1 MTNQKPPPMAIG
13 VAGFNAFATPSDD
26 SKIDWAVRW
35 HHLLSLPPFE
45 MYLSEKTGNEDRQ
58 AWKDWLEKE
67 IIAKGDDTAYLD
79 YATWHAEKGY
89 WVGETPMG
97 ELIGDDYAT

>member
-1 MTNQKPPPMAIG
+1 MTKPAPIHIGVSGFTAFLAESEPTNQ
-13 VAGFNAFATPSDD
+13 ATI
-26 SKIDWAVRW
+26 IDWAY
-35 HHLLSLPPFE
+35 LLGLPPFE
-45 MYLSEKTGNEDRQ
+45 MYLSEKTGNQDRQ
-58 AWKDWLEKE
+58 AWKDWLEQE